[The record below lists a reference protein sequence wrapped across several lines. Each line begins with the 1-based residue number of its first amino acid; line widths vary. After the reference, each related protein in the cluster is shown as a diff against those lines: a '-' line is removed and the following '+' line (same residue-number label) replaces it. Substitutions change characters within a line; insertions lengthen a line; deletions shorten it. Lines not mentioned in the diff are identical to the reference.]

1 MGSHKKYRLVFIVV
15 LLLFFASA
23 GRIFAQDENPPAE
36 PTGAL
41 GEPPV
46 QPASPPSI
54 SAPPSEAPDST
65 PVIEHPPENEPQPT
79 LEILTEHSEA
89 TTQSNPT
96 IVLQMSEKQPELKA
110 QVKLNFRINKRAF
123 IR

>member
-36 PTGAL
+36 PTGVL
-41 GEPPV
+41 GEPPA
-46 QPASPPSI
+46 QPVSPPTTTP
-54 SAPPSEAPDST
+54 PPSEDPDST
-65 PVIEHPPENEPQPT
+65 PVIEHPPENDPQPT
-79 LEILTEHSEA
+79 LEIPTEHPEA
-89 TTQSNPT
+89 NNKLNQT
-96 IVLQMSEKQPELKA
+96 IAIQTIDKQPELKA
-110 QVKLNFRINKRAF
+110 QPKIKVSINKREF